1 MLDKFVLQVMRLL
14 VLAGI
19 VTIRRGVQGG
29 YTLAKPANKITLLE
43 IVQAIDGPIGAN
55 GDVVLQDC
63 RRTPL

>member
-1 MLDKFVLQVMRLL
+1 MSYLASAPAGEVVSNTTICNAYKVPNKFVLQVMRLL

-43 IVQAIDGPIGAN
+43 IV
-55 GDVVLQDC
+55 
-63 RRTPL
+63 